1 MNQIKTVPLPHKFKV
16 MAEYK
21 RRIADRILERKVLGK
36 GAVLI
41 EGPKWCGKTTT
52 AKQLAKSVLDLGDSS
67 VLKQSAQMI
76 EISPKSLLEGA
87 TPRLIDEWQALPPI
101 WDSIR
106 SEVDKRGEPSQ
117 FILTG
122 SSVLPDADETI
133 HSGTGRYAHVMMRP
147 MSLYESGEST
157 GSVSLRDLFDGKVP
171 DVQENSLEIE
181 DIAYL
186 TCRGGWPWATLIS
199 KNVALDQ
206 AFDYVDS
213 VMKRDIQRVDRVKR
227 SPERA
232 RLLMRSYARN
242 ISQQVSYA
250 TIRKDMLSNDASSL
264 DEDTVADYIKA
275 LKKLFVIEDLAAW
288 NPNIRSKA
296 AIRTSETRHFV
307 DPSIGTAA
315 LGLGPQDLINDLQSF
330 GLFFEDMVV
339 RDLRVYAEALDG
351 ELYHYRDSSGLECD
365 TVLHRRNGSYALL
378 EVKIGGEDK
387 INEGAASMI
396 ELANNI
402 DTDKMPAPSFMAVI
416 VGVGKYAYRR
426 KDGVYVLPIGC
437 LKD

>member
-1 MNQIKTVPLPHKFKV
+1 
-16 MAEYK
+16 MAKYK
-21 RRIADRILERKVLGK
+21 QRIADRILERKVLGK

-52 AKQLAKSVLDLGDSS
+52 AKQLAKSVLDLGDAS

-76 EISPKSLLEGA
+76 EISPKSLLEGM

-133 HSGTGRYAHVMMRP
+133 HSGTGRFAHVMMRP
-147 MSLYESGEST
+147 MSLYESGESS
-157 GSVSLRDLFDGKVP
+157 GSISLKDLFDGKTP
-171 DVQENSLEIE
+171 EVQPCELNID
-181 DIAYL
+181 DITYL

-199 KNVALDQ
+199 KEVALDQ

-213 VMKRDIQRVDRVKR
+213 VIKRDIQRVDKVKR

-232 RLLMRSYARN
+232 RLLLRSYARN
-242 ISQQVSYA
+242 ISQQASHS
-250 TIRKDMLSNDASSL
+250 TIRKDLLANDASTL

-288 NPNIRSKA
+288 NPNLRSKA
-296 AIRTSETRHFV
+296 AIRTGDTRHFV
-307 DPSIGTAA
+307 DPSIGIAA
-315 LGLGPQDLINDLQSF
+315 LGIGPKDLINDLDTF

-351 ELYHYRDSSGLECD
+351 QLYHYRDSNGLECD

-378 EVKIGGEDK
+378 EVKLGGEDH
-387 INEGAASMI
+387 INAGAASML
-396 ELANNI
+396 ELASKI

-416 VGVGKYAYRR
+416 IGVGKYAYRR
-426 KDGVYVLPIGC
+426 QDGVYVIPIGC

>member
-1 MNQIKTVPLPHKFKV
+1 
-16 MAEYK
+16 MARYK
-21 RRIADRILERKVLGK
+21 QRIADRILQRKVLGK

-52 AKQLAKSVLDLGDSS
+52 AKQLAKSFLDLGDSAI
-67 VLKQSAQMI
+67 LKQSTALI
-76 EISPKSLLEGA
+76 DISPQTLLKGD
-87 TPRLIDEWQALPPI
+87 TPRLIDEWQALPSI

-106 SEVDKRGEPSQ
+106 SEVDRRGEPSQ

-122 SSVLPDADETI
+122 SSVLPEADETI
-133 HSGTGRYAHVMMRP
+133 HSGTGRFATIKMRP

-157 GSVSLRDLFDGKVP
+157 GTVSLKELFECDSIEVQQNDL
-171 DVQENSLEIE
+171 ELE

-199 KNVALDQ
+199 REVALDQ
-206 AFDYVDS
+206 AFEYFDS
-213 VMKRDIQRVDRVKR
+213 VVKKDILRVDKVKR
-227 SPERA
+227 SAERA
-232 RLLMRSYARN
+232 KLLLRSYARN
-242 ISQQVSYA
+242 ISQQVSYG
-250 TIRKDMLSNDASSL
+250 TIRKDMLSNDASTL

-296 AIRTSETRHFV
+296 AIRTSDTRHFV

-315 LGLGPQDLINDLQSF
+315 LGLGPQDLINDLKSF
-330 GLFFEDMVV
+330 GFFFEDMVV

-351 ELYHYRDSSGLECD
+351 ELYYYRDSNGLECD

-378 EVKIGGEDK
+378 EVKLGGEQN
-387 INEGAASMI
+387 IEEGAMSMI
-396 ELANNI
+396 SLAKNI
-402 DTDKMPAPSFMAVI
+402 DTDKTPSPSLMAVI
-416 VGVGKYAYRR
+416 VGVGQYAYQR
-426 KDGVYVLPIGC
+426 KDGVYVIPIGC
-437 LKD
+437 LRD

>member
-1 MNQIKTVPLPHKFKV
+1 MTIFAIEIKSDV
-16 MAEYK
+16 MAKYK
-21 RRIADRILERKVLGK
+21 QRIADILLVRKVLGK

-52 AKQLAKSVLDLGDSS
+52 AKQLAKSVLDLGDAS
-67 VLKQSAQMI
+67 VLKQSSQMI
-76 EISPKSLLEGA
+76 EISPKSLLEGK
-87 TPRLIDEWQALPPI
+87 TPRLIDEWQALPSI

-122 SSVLPDADETI
+122 SSVLPDADATI
-133 HSGTGRYAHVMMRP
+133 HSGTGRFAHIMMRP
-147 MSLYESGEST
+147 MSLFESGESSGT
-157 GSVSLRDLFDGKVP
+157 ISLNDLFDGKTP
-171 DVQENSLEIE
+171 EVQQCDLSID

-199 KNVALDQ
+199 KEVALDQ

-213 VMKRDIQRVDRVKR
+213 VIKRDIQRVDKVKR
-227 SPERA
+227 SPERT
-232 RLLMRSYARN
+232 RLLLRSYARN

-250 TIRKDMLSNDASSL
+250 TIRKDMLANDANTL

-288 NPNIRSKA
+288 NPNLRSKA
-296 AIRTSETRHFV
+296 AIRTSDTRHFV
-307 DPSIGTAA
+307 DPSIGIAA
-315 LGLGPQDLINDLQSF
+315 LGIAPKDLINDLDTF
-330 GLFFEDMVV
+330 GLFFEDMAV

-351 ELYHYRDSSGLECD
+351 GLYHYRDSNGLECD

-378 EVKIGGEDK
+378 EVKLGGEES
-387 INEGAASMI
+387 INAGAASMI
-396 ELANNI
+396 ELAGKI

-416 VGVGKYAYRR
+416 IGVGKYAYRR
-426 KDGVYVLPIGC
+426 QDGVYVIPIGC
-437 LKD
+437 LKY